1 MSTVIKAGAA
11 GPVLQRLS
19 TVDLADHLS
28 EARAVVAQAQR
39 HGASLVADAEA
50 KVEKTFA
57 EARKAGHEAGY
68 SDGHAEGLAAGRR
81 EAQEQA
87 VERFDREHGDL
98 VAALVRAITEID
110 DIKKDLRVAAEQDLL
125 EFAVRIAT
133 RLTFA
138 IGNLHRETVVE
149 NVQRALRMVQA
160 KSDVAIT
167 VHPDD
172 LDTMRA
178 FAESA
183 LTRAASC
190 DSVAIEADSSLAPG
204 GCRVATDRTQVD
216 ATLETQ
222 VAEIVS
228 LLLGSSGSQGDEA
241 SDAGNPQDG

>member
-39 HGASLVADAEA
+39 HGAALVAEAEA
-50 KVEKTFA
+50 KIEKTFA
-57 EARKAGHEAGY
+57 ETRKSGHEAGY
-68 SDGHAEGLAAGRR
+68 SDGHVEGLAVGRK

-98 VAALVRAITEID
+98 VVAFKNAITEID
-110 DIKKDLRVAAEQDLL
+110 DIKKDLRVAAERDLL

-133 RLTFA
+133 KLTFA
-138 IGNLHRETVVE
+138 IGLLHRETVVE
-149 NVQRALRMVQA
+149 NVRRALRMVQA
-160 KSDVAIT
+160 KSDLTIK
-167 VHPDD
+167 VHSTD

-178 FAESA
+178 FAASA
-183 LTRAASC
+183 LTHASSS
-190 DSVAIEADSSLAPG
+190 DSVVIEADSSLAPG
-204 GCRVATDRTQVD
+204 GCRVTTDRTQVD
-216 ATLETQ
+216 ASLETQ

-228 LLLGSSGSQGDEA
+228 LLLGSSESQGDE
-241 SDAGNPQDG
+241 STDAGNPQDA